1 MAEKQEFFGQLYE
14 DNREILLRTASI
26 YLRTEEDAED
36 MVQDTF
42 SRALP
47 RDMTDSETEILRM
60 RYEQS
65 MDYREISRR
74 LRAPEGAC
82 RVKVL
87 RARKK
92 YKKFLEEN
100 L

>member
-1 MAEKQEFFGQLYE
+1 MTEKQEFFDQLYE
-14 DNREILLRTASI
+14 DNH
-26 YLRTEEDAED
+26 
-36 MVQDTF
+36 
-42 SRALP
+42 
-47 RDMTDSETEILRM
+47 
-60 RYEQS
+60 
-65 MDYREISRR
+65 EISRR